1 MVYLVIGNSVIAVGL
16 LLAMIRAGE
25 VARVSTLLFLVPP
38 GAALAAWLVLD
49 EAMPLIAWIGMAIA
63 GVLSQILLEFEFGH
77 SLDIIMLQAQQTA
90 ETR

>member
-1 MVYLVIGNSVIAVGL
+1 MIAVGL

-25 VARVSTLLFLVPP
+25 VARVSALLFLVPP

-63 GVLSQILLEFEFGH
+63 WAGVLI
-77 SLDIIMLQAQQTA
+77 A
-90 ETR
+90 TRKSKAAAA